1 MKYLLFFFFLFS
13 FLKINGQVFPGTPV
27 SGFPSGTTAQIN
39 AIANPVTATLAYST
53 DEKVFYYY
61 DGTDWVAL
69 KTSPSV
75 YVGSFIINAPGGST
89 STSFT
94 TQVTGIP
101 FQPSQVTFTAY
112 ANIESFGLNND
123 NQTSN
128 NDQGIANSFGNMTGF
143 ARNDGSSITQ
153 NVIYI
158 GGSGNSINDI
168 SRYSSNTQ
176 CIGIRY
182 GNQNGDNLGV
192 LSATLN
198 SFDYNTATSTGG
210 FTFNISYTIGTTG
223 NASRNDDILN
233 ESLVVLYTAYK

>member
-1 MKYLLFFFFLFS
+1 MRTLLTILFFCS
-13 FLKINGQVFPGTPV
+13 FLHIQSQVFPGTPV
-27 SGFPSGTTAQIN
+27 SGFPSGTTADIN
-39 AIANPVTATLAYST
+39 AIASPVTATIAFST
-53 DEKVFYYY
+53 DEKIFYYY
-61 DGTDWVAL
+61 DGTKWVAL

-123 NQTSN
+123 NQTNN
-128 NDQGIANSFGNMTGF
+128 NDQGIANSFGSMRGF
-143 ARNDGSSITQ
+143 ARDDNSTITQ
-153 NVIYI
+153 NVIYL

-168 SRYSSNTQ
+168 SRYSSNSQ

-192 LSATLN
+192 LSGVIN
-198 SFDYNTATSTGG
+198 SFDFNTTTSTGG

-223 NASRNDDILN
+223 NSNRNDDILN
-233 ESLVVLYTAYK
+233 ESLVVFYTAYN